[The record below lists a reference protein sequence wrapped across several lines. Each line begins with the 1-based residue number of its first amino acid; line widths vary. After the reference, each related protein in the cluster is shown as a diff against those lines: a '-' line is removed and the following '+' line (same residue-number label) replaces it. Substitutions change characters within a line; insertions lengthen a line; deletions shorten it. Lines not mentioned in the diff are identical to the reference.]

1 MLKSAILDGNIFLNY
16 FRSEIDSDDKS
27 FDRKQIE
34 KIDRLIQDNSGEM
47 LEFLNRRTLFWQQI
61 NRQT

>member
-16 FRSEIDSDDKS
+16 FRSDIDSDDKS
-27 FDRKQIE
+27 FDGKQIE

-47 LEFLNRRTLFWQQI
+47 LEFLHRRTLFWQQI